1 MKIDFRRLLVGVL
14 AGSIVARLYDS
25 FTKRIQHED
34 RNLHE
39 ALVIFAILIG
49 MLALREN

>member
-39 ALVIFAILIG
+39 ALVIVAILIG

>member
-1 MKIDFRRLLVGVL
+1 MKIDFRKLLIGVL
-14 AGSIVARLYDS
+14 IGSVLSRLYDS

-39 ALVIFAILIG
+39 ALVIVAILVF
-49 MLALREN
+49 MVALK